1 MDIQSEINYYLEQA
15 IDGKASMSDE
25 VLDRFAER
33 CKHAMNRQFNRKED
47 AFSIRMSS
55 IGKPLCQQQLEKE
68 GAKASRPDPSLKM
81 KFAFGDIVEAMTMAV
96 MEAAKVNIE
105 DFQKEVDYKL
115 GSTKIKGTLDVIVDS
130 KVYDIKSASSFQF
143 KKKFGKEDGFQ
154 RVLQDDPFGYV
165 SQGYLYGEASGKPFG
180 GWIAVNKETGEIA
193 VCNTPERGEAYK
205 RKAVGD
211 ARKNADAL
219 ESDLPFE
226 RCFGPVPDTYYNKP
240 TGDMRLDV
248 VCSYCRFKETCWGD
262 EIEFRKSRK
271 SSAYKWYFKR

>member
-33 CKHAMNRQFNRKED
+33 CKHAMNRQFKRKED

-68 GAKASRPDPSLKM
+68 GAKASSPDPSLKM

-130 KVYDIKSASSFQF
+130 KVYDI
-143 KKKFGKEDGFQ
+143 
-154 RVLQDDPFGYV
+154 
-165 SQGYLYGEASGKPFG
+165 
-180 GWIAVNKETGEIA
+180 
-193 VCNTPERGEAYK
+193 
-205 RKAVGD
+205 
-211 ARKNADAL
+211 
-219 ESDLPFE
+219 
-226 RCFGPVPDTYYNKP
+226 
-240 TGDMRLDV
+240 
-248 VCSYCRFKETCWGD
+248 
-262 EIEFRKSRK
+262 
-271 SSAYKWYFKR
+271 